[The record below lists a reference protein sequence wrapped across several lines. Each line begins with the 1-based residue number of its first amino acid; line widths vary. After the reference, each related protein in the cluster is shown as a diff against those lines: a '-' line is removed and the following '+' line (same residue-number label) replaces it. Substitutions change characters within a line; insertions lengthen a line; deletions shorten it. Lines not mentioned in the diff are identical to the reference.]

1 MSQQRPHVC
10 QKVQFVAAILI
21 AAVAVCMLGSKRK
34 VSSGFEARAR
44 RNCHY
49 WKDPQYQADY
59 DRFRMPVNVDFS
71 DIQYSAHWPRNATNI
86 ESFASTTADLVLY
99 TKSTKAM
106 SIDYD
111 ELLSP
116 HAEYWL
122 EVDEDGRIYYFT
134 LFDTISEHVFRISAN
149 SKSTKTGLDFPR
161 AVFPNRT
168 ICNLAEV
175 PDVYKTLFEKI
186 YLVTGMAGHLKAPS
200 TPLCYTG
207 LELTRDS
214 FELYVRLIYHLE
226 YLAHCIAA
234 YQWGLDVGYDPF
246 PTQLEQP
253 PLK

>member
-1 MSQQRPHVC
+1 
-10 QKVQFVAAILI
+10 
-21 AAVAVCMLGSKRK
+21 
-34 VSSGFEARAR
+34 
-44 RNCHY
+44 
-49 WKDPQYQADY
+49 
-59 DRFRMPVNVDFS
+59 
-71 DIQYSAHWPRNATNI
+71 
-86 ESFASTTADLVLY
+86 
-99 TKSTKAM
+99 M

-246 PTQLEQP
+246 PTQLEQVSP
-253 PLK
+253 RARGLGLVPKGNGFHQAYLIYFSGIPQKLRLETIRFSFGVRGFLGSMLGFDQNDRTTRIFSFVVSNHMFSLI